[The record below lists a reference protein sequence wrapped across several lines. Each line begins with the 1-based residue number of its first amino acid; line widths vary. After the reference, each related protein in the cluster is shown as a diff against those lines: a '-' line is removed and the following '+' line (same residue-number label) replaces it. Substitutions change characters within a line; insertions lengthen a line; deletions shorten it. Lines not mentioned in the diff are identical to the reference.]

1 MKEILRLVVI
11 EYKICSIEYFFDR
24 MKMYEL
30 EEILEILEYSYKQE
44 WEQTRFNSFITAQMN
59 STKKIKPQDIIKF
72 SWENDS
78 EDNKDKTISDDDIKR
93 LKEKSE
99 LMKKYL

>member
-11 EYKICSIEYFFDR
+11 EYKICSLEYFFDR
-24 MKMYEL
+24 MKIYEL
-30 EEILEILEYSYKQE
+30 EEVLEMLEYSYKQS

-72 SWENDS
+72 SWEKDS
-78 EDNKDKTISDDDIKR
+78 EDNKDKTISNDDINR
-93 LKEKSE
+93 LREKSE